1 MLAAADVN
9 SVAHLLNIYWNNL
22 TLLFFTVFIL
32 VFFSFFLLFQFS
44 SFIKYFCQIIK
55 RTIYIIP
62 SNQTFQEQ
70 NWTIFNCSSVK
81 PLITNTSKEFIKCRI
96 LHFLIMECCRYLVF
110 LIKWLY
116 GTLKNCSRIFMTIYL
131 FSQIQKFTKYSIKLI
146 EKLSRRHLINS
157 SDVFVIK

>member
-70 NWTIFNCSSVK
+70 SWTIFNCSSVK
-81 PLITNTSKEFIKCRI
+81 PLITNTTKEFIKCRI

-110 LIKWLY
+110 LIKCLY
-116 GTLKNCSRIFMTIYL
+116 
-131 FSQIQKFTKYSIKLI
+131 
-146 EKLSRRHLINS
+146 EKLLVWTYSAQTRKEIDRIDMFSRYKKRRYLPQ
-157 SDVFVIK
+157 